1 MSVCLPFWPSQY
13 DALVC
18 LSRLHTCCL
27 EYTYF
32 KSWNLSSRLKQ
43 AKELR
48 ETLVTKLKIAT
59 ESNLSAEERAAR
71 MDEMLEDEERRQK
84 EIDQELKYLRDIQFR
99 KMQELHETKTKERN
113 HEAEIQVTQDY

>member
-1 MSVCLPFWPSQY
+1 M
-13 DALVC
+13 
-18 LSRLHTCCL
+18 
-27 EYTYF
+27 
-32 KSWNLSSRLKQ
+32 
-43 AKELR
+43 
-48 ETLVTKLKIAT
+48 KLKIAT

-113 HEAEIQVTQDY
+113 NEAEIQVTQNC